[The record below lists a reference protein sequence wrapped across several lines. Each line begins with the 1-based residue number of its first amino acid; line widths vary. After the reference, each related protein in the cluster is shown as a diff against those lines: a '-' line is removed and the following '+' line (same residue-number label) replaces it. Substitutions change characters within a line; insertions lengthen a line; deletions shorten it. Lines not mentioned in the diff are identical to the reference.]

1 MVDAEKLEKHLLDE
15 LEFRFDLPSRLS
27 LFFMATGEKPGARI
41 MFVDESKKNLLVKF
55 CDDLELEYRKFSTD
69 FHQKYFIS
77 LSKKTFQA
85 LEKIEEDKPYHTKK
99 SQGDFLGYPED
110 AVNFF
115 VENSERELRKE
126 FNEKVDEMLEKDELD
141 EEKLFL
147 IDLVL
152 YIPKPREGSIHEAV
166 ENGEKRR
173 ELMKQFD
180 RKNNSELGE
189 KLLDQVFD
197 QSNPSFRHFS

>member
-1 MVDAEKLEKHLLDE
+1 MVDAEKLEKYLLDE
-15 LEFRFDLPSRLS
+15 LEFKFDLPSRLS

-41 MFVDESKKNLLVKF
+41 MFIDESKEELLEKF

-77 LSKKTFQA
+77 LSEKTFQA
-85 LEKIEEDKPYHTKK
+85 LEKIDDNEPYHTKK

-126 FNEKVDEMLEKDELD
+126 FNEKVDELLEKDELD
-141 EEKLFL
+141 GEKLYV

-152 YIPKPREGSIHEAV
+152 YIPKPTEESIREAV

-173 ELMKQFD
+173 ELMRQFD
-180 RKNNSELGE
+180 RKNDSELGE

-197 QSNPSFRHFS
+197 QSSPSFRHFS